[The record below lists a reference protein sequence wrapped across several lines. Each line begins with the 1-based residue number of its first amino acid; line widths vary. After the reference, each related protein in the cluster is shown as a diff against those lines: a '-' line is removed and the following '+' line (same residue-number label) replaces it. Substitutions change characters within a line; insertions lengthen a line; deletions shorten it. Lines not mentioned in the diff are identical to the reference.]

1 MSLLLLILCFHQ
13 ISGKQFLVELADSSK
28 KDTKSWGG
36 REESQKIFE
45 DKLKKSKVRKKGKIG
60 SDFTTGI
67 LNRGSAYV
75 IFFHPT

>member
-45 DKLKKSKVRKKGKIG
+45 DKLKKSKVRKKGKLAVI
-60 SDFTTGI
+60 SQ
-67 LNRGSAYV
+67 RAY
-75 IFFHPT
+75 